1 MLGKY
6 DQNIELM
13 KSIINLTKIFLI
25 EINHHRTK
33 LWLNFN
39 MSPSTKS
46 KKNDQKQIWITVE
59 DLLLVVIN
67 YYLFYNWYTKQTT
80 LICH

>member
-6 DQNIELM
+6 DQNIKLI
-13 KSIINLTKIFLI
+13 KSIINLTKLFPI

-39 MSPSTKS
+39 MSPSTKI
-46 KKNDQKQIWITVE
+46 KKNDQKKILTTVE
-59 DLLLVVIN
+59 NLLLVVIN
-67 YYLFYNWYTKQTT
+67 Y
-80 LICH
+80 